1 MQKTTLLAAF
11 ALLCNTATA
20 QHTTDLYQQI
30 TAAEITYDSAMAVQ
44 LGADDYG
51 MKPYVMAFLKRGPNR
66 DHDADTATA
75 LQKAHLDNIIR
86 MADAGQLVV
95 AGPFLDDG
103 EVRGIYI
110 FDVATVE
117 EAKALTETDPAV
129 QAGRLSMDL
138 HPWYGPAALTLMS
151 PLSKRL
157 EKKRVTD

>member
-1 MQKTTLLAAF
+1 MKDIPVF
-11 ALLCNTATA
+11 ALILACHTATA
-20 QHTTDLYQQI
+20 QPATRLYEQI
-30 TAAEITYDSAMAVQ
+30 TAPEIGYDSLGAVQ

-51 MKPYVMAFLKRGPNR
+51 MKPCVMAFLKSGPNR
-66 DHDADTATA
+66 DHDTATAAA
-75 LQKAHLDNIIR
+75 LQKAHLGNIIR
-86 MADAGQLVV
+86 MAEAGQLVV
-95 AGPFLDDG
+95 AVPFLDDG

-117 EAKALTETDPAV
+117 EATALTETDPAV

>member
-30 TAAEITYDSAMAVQ
+30 TAAEMTYDSAMAVQ